1 MRHEVSVRGST
12 YDRVRQY
19 ADERGVTASSVV
31 NAALRDLDR
40 PVRPLEQRRAP
51 TDEQVAEAIA
61 LAVLRNRKGWQTTAA
76 LGACSI
82 SRQRLDAALASLARG
97 GLVAR
102 CETALGPMWRARAAG
117 VRAPMPGLAVR
128 P

>member
-1 MRHEVSVRGST
+1 MRGST
-12 YDRVRQY
+12 YERVRQY

-31 NAALRDLDR
+31 NAALRDLAR

-51 TDEQVAEAIA
+51 TGEQVAEAIA
-61 LAVLRNRKGWQTTAA
+61 LSALRRRKGWQTTAA
-76 LGACSI
+76 LGVCSI

-117 VRAPMPGLAVR
+117 VRAPMPGLGVSSCAESAR
-128 P
+128 

>member
-1 MRHEVSVRGST
+1 MRGST
-12 YDRVRQY
+12 YERVRQY

-31 NAALRDLDR
+31 NAALRNVSL
-40 PVRPLEQRRAP
+40 PVRALEQRRAP

-61 LAVLRNRKGWQTTAA
+61 LSALRRRKGWQTTAA
-76 LGACSI
+76 LGVCSI

-117 VRAPMPGLAVR
+117 RRAPMPGLGVSACAEAAR
-128 P
+128 